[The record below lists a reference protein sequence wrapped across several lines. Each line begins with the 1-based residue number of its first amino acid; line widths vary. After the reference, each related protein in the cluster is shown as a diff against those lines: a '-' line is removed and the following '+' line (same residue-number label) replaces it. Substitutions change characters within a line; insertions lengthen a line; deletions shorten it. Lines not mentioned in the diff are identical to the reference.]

1 MIDIKQ
7 IRENP
12 ERFKKAARDKRFDVD
27 IDRLLVLD
35 AGIQENKKQLQ
46 DITTEKNLLGKSIPK
61 LAGAEKTAALDKLS
75 LLKRNE
81 EKFQDELKRLQP
93 EFDTLILQVAQP
105 TDDDVPVGKD
115 ETENIEIRKEG
126 KVRQFDFE
134 PKDHVQLGAA
144 LDIIDIERGV
154 KLAGT
159 RNYFLKGDGALL
171 HWAVLRFAMDF
182 MVGKGFVP
190 MSVPVLM
197 KDEVMRGTGFFPGSE
212 DQTYRKEEK
221 KTDVN
226 AEAKPGT
233 EETYRQKEEDA
244 IVNAE
249 AKPWT
254 ILELQDQTEKGKS
267 IPPETRFFPGS
278 EYLTRQGKTTAWFF
292 ELKDQPGKGMFN
304 LAGTA
309 EVPLTAYHM
318 EEILKAEELPK
329 KYVAMSTCFRREA
342 GAAGKDTYG
351 LYRIHQFDKVEQV
364 IICENSVEVS
374 NKFHEEILANS
385 EAVLKALELP
395 YRVVNVCTGDLG
407 RGQVKKY
414 DIEAWMPS
422 RKNYCET
429 HSASK
434 FYEFQARRMN
444 LRYKDPA
451 SKKNLFCHTLNNT
464 VVASPRIL
472 IPILE
477 LYQNADGSV
486 TIPKVLRPYMNGK
499 EKIVKRE

>member
-12 ERFKKAARDKRFDVD
+12 ERFKKAARDKHFEID
-27 IDRLLVLD
+27 ISRLLEVD
-35 AGIQENKKQLQ
+35 ARLQKDKLELQE
-46 DITTEKNLLGKSIPK
+46 ITTEINKFGRSVPK
-61 LAGAEKTAALDKLS
+61 LAEAERQKVITELSKLKQKAS
-75 LLKRNE
+75 AIDEKLKE
-81 EKFQDELKRLQP
+81 LQPGFDEL
-93 EFDTLILQVAQP
+93 ILLVAQP
-105 TDDDVPVGKD
+105 ADDDVPIGKD
-115 ETENIEIRKEG
+115 DTENVEIRKEG
-126 KVRQFDFE
+126 KIRQFDFE
-134 PKDHVQLGAA
+134 PKDHVQLGLA

-171 HWAVLRFAMDF
+171 HWAVLRFAMDQ
-182 MVGKGFVP
+182 MVGKGYVP

-197 KDEVMRGTGFFPGSE
+197 KDEAMTGTGFFPGFE
-212 DQTYRKEEK
+212 DQTYRME
-221 KTDVN
+221 TD
-226 AEAKPGT
+226 
-233 EETYRQKEEDA
+233 Q
-244 IVNAE
+244 
-249 AKPWT
+249 
-254 ILELQDQTEKGKS
+254 L
-267 IPPETRFFPGS
+267 
-278 EYLTRQGKTTAWFF
+278 
-292 ELKDQPGKGMFN
+292 N

-318 EEILKAEELPK
+318 GEILKAEELPK
-329 KYVAMSTCFRREA
+329 KYVALSSCFRREA

-351 LYRIHQFDKVEQV
+351 LYRIHQFDKIEQV
-364 IICENSVEVS
+364 VICKNSVEES
-374 NKFHEEILANS
+374 NKFHEEILANA
-385 EAVLKALELP
+385 EAVMAALELP

-407 RGQVKKY
+407 RGQAKKY

-422 RKNYCET
+422 RKGYCET

-451 SKKNLFCHTLNNT
+451 TKKNLFCHTLNNT
-464 VVASPRIL
+464 VIASPRIL

-499 EKIVKRE
+499 ERIEGGS

>member
-1 MIDIKQ
+1 MIDIKV

-12 ERFKKAARDKRFDVD
+12 EKFKKAARDKRFDVD

-46 DITTEKNLLGKSIPK
+46 DITTEINKIGKSVPK
-61 LAGAEKTAALDKLS
+61 LAGDEKQKVLAELSNLKQKASSLDGKL
-75 LLKRNE
+75 K
-81 EKFQDELKRLQP
+81 DLQP
-93 EFDTLILQVAQP
+93 EFDALIMQVAQP

-115 ETENIEIRKEG
+115 DSESVEIRKEG
-126 KVRQFDFE
+126 IVPQFDFE
-134 PKDHVQLGAA
+134 PKDHVKLGEA

-182 MVGKGFVP
+182 MVGRGYLP

-197 KDEVMRGTGFFPGSE
+197 KDEAMQGTGFFPGSE
-212 DQTYRKEEK
+212 DQTYRM
-221 KTDVN
+221 
-226 AEAKPGT
+226 EA
-233 EETYRQKEEDA
+233 
-244 IVNAE
+244 
-249 AKPWT
+249 
-254 ILELQDQTEKGKS
+254 DQ
-267 IPPETRFFPGS
+267 
-278 EYLTRQGKTTAWFF
+278 L
-292 ELKDQPGKGMFN
+292 N

-309 EVPLTAYHM
+309 EVPLTAFRM
-318 EEILKAEELPK
+318 GEILKEGDLPLK
-329 KYVAMSTCFRREA
+329 FVAMSTCFRREA

-351 LYRIHQFDKVEQV
+351 LYRIHQFDKIEQV
-364 IICENSVEVS
+364 VICENSVEQS

-385 EAVLKALELP
+385 ESVMKALELP

-444 LRYKDPA
+444 LRYKDDK
-451 SKKNLFCHTLNNT
+451 SKIENRKSKIQFCHTLNNT

-486 TIPKVLRPYMNGK
+486 TIPKVLRPYMGGK
-499 EKIVKRE
+499 EKIAKREC

>member
-12 ERFKKAARDKRFDVD
+12 DKFKKAAKDKQFEVD
-27 IDRLLVLD
+27 IDKLLDID
-35 AGIQENKKQLQ
+35 ADLQGYKKQLQ
-46 DITTEKNLLGKSIPK
+46 DYATEKNKIGKSIPQ
-61 LAGAEKTAALDKLS
+61 LTGEKKNYAIGHLS
-75 LLKRNE
+75 ILKKN
-81 EKFQDELKRLQP
+81 ELKIEDEIKELQP
-93 EFDTLILQVAQP
+93 EFDELMLLVAQP
-105 TDDDVPVGKD
+105 ADDDVPLGKD
-115 ETENIEIRKEG
+115 DTENVEIRREG

-144 LDIIDIERGV
+144 LGIIDIERGV

-159 RNYFLKGDGALL
+159 RNYVLKGDGALL

-182 MVGKGFVP
+182 MVSRGYVP

-197 KDEVMRGTGFFPGSE
+197 KDEAMTGTGFFPGSE
-212 DQTYRKEEK
+212 DQTYRM
-221 KTDVN
+221 
-226 AEAKPGT
+226 EA
-233 EETYRQKEEDA
+233 
-244 IVNAE
+244 
-249 AKPWT
+249 
-254 ILELQDQTEKGKS
+254 DQ
-267 IPPETRFFPGS
+267 
-278 EYLTRQGKTTAWFF
+278 L
-292 ELKDQPGKGMFN
+292 N

-309 EVPLTAYHM
+309 EVPLTAYRM
-318 EEILKAEELPK
+318 GEILKADELPLK
-329 KYVAMSTCFRREA
+329 FVALSSCFRREA

-364 IICENSVEVS
+364 VICKNSVEES
-374 NKFHEEILANS
+374 NKFHEEILANA
-385 EAVLKALELP
+385 ECVMAALELP

-434 FYEFQARRMN
+434 FYEFQARRLN
-444 LRYKDPA
+444 LRYKDA
-451 SKKNLFCHTLNNT
+451 AAKKNLFCHTLNNT
-464 VVASPRIL
+464 VIASPRIL

-486 TIPKVLRPYMNGK
+486 TIPKVLRLYMNGR
-499 EKIVKRE
+499 EKIVKCE